1 MATVPRLFLDHDL
14 APGQTVP
21 LTPGAANYLVAV
33 LRLGVGDAVRV
44 FNGRD
49 GEWLAHLLTTGKR
62 GATLRLAH
70 QTAPQARPPDLWLI
84 FAPLKKA
91 RTDMVVEKA
100 VEMGVARL
108 LPVLTDFTNAER
120 LRDDKLRAHA
130 IEAAEQCGATHL
142 PPIDPVQ
149 KLATLLARWP
159 AGRAL
164 IWCDEGL
171 ATIPPAPADHA
182 APAAT
187 IPAGDRRDGPTD
199 HAAPAA
205 TVLAGDRRD
214 GTADHAAPA
223 ATVPAGDRR
232 DGPADHAAPA
242 ATVKAGD
249 RRDGT
254 ADQAAPA
261 ATVPAGDSRDGTA
274 CAPAIAAN
282 MPAAPT
288 SPDPTAPPLAAMA
301 AYLSDHTGISVLPV
315 LPAAPAAILIGPEGG
330 FSPAERARL
339 SGLPFAHPVRLGPRI
354 LRAETAAI
362 AALTLWQSLQGD
374 WR

>member
-33 LRLGVGDAVRV
+33 LRLGVADAVRV

-91 RTDMVVEKA
+91 RTDMLVEKA
-100 VEMGVARL
+100 VELGVARL

-214 GTADHAAPA
+214 GTA
-223 ATVPAGDRR
+223 
-232 DGPADHAAPA
+232 
-242 ATVKAGD
+242 
-249 RRDGT
+249 
-254 ADQAAPA
+254 
-261 ATVPAGDSRDGTA
+261 